1 MHIDLSTIAV
11 RIFLLAGLAMSGQL
25 LAADQVPM
33 KIKAADKAPI
43 VGVSWSNFQEE
54 RWKHDETAIKKV
66 LAEYGVQ
73 YMSTDAQASNAR
85 QMNDIDDLVARGAR
99 AIIVLAW
106 DADAVLPAIERAR
119 AKGVGIIAYDRL
131 IQSPD
136 VFYIT
141 FDNVEVGRIQAKEIL
156 ARQAQGNYV
165 FIKGAST
172 DPNAV
177 MLYNGQKEI
186 LGSAISSGNIKVV
199 GDQFTEGWKPEN
211 ARANMAEILK
221 KTDRHVDAVV
231 ASNDGTAGG
240 VIEALT
246 AAGLKGIPV
255 SGQDGDAAALNRVAR
270 GTQTVSV
277 FKDPAKLG
285 SAAGWVAS
293 QMASGKKIADFLGTT
308 QWTGGSRQLHYTAL
322 MLKPV
327 PITAKNLDLV
337 IASRWIRKEQLCV
350 GIDAPTAIAACK

>member
-131 IQSPD
+131 IQSQD

-156 ARQAQGNYV
+156 ARQAQGKAAS
-165 FIKGAST
+165 KGC
-172 DPNAV
+172 
-177 MLYNGQKEI
+177 G
-186 LGSAISSGNIKVV
+186 
-199 GDQFTEGWKPEN
+199 
-211 ARANMAEILK
+211 
-221 KTDRHVDAVV
+221 KT
-231 ASNDGTAGG
+231 G
-240 VIEALT
+240 
-246 AAGLKGIPV
+246 
-255 SGQDGDAAALNRVAR
+255 
-270 GTQTVSV
+270 
-277 FKDPAKLG
+277 
-285 SAAGWVAS
+285 
-293 QMASGKKIADFLGTT
+293 
-308 QWTGGSRQLHYTAL
+308 Y
-322 MLKPV
+322 
-327 PITAKNLDLV
+327 
-337 IASRWIRKEQLCV
+337 
-350 GIDAPTAIAACK
+350 AC